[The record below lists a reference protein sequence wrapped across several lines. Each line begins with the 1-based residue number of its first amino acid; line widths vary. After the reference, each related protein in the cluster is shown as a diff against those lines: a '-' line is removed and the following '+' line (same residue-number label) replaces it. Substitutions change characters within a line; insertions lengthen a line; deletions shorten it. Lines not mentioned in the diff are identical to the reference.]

1 MYIQHVQYG
10 HIEKA
15 KSKKK
20 KTPEKKK
27 TKKKQRTKRHGKSHL
42 YPHSSGL
49 RHLAYHTVQG
59 KS

>member
-1 MYIQHVQYG
+1 MFNMDILKKQ
-10 HIEKA
+10 KA
-15 KSKKK
+15 KKK
-20 KTPEKKK
+20 KPRKKK
-27 TKKKQRTKRHGKSHL
+27 TKTKKQRTKRHGKSHL